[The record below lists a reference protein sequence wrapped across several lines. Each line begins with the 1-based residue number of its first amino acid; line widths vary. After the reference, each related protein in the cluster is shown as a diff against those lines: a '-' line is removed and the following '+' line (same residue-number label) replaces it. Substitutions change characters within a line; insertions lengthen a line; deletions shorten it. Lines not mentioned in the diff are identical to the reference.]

1 MNNINIIKAIQCLIG
16 SNCLVSTPEAFYVGP
31 KGYVSNTSLQGSIKE
46 HSNSIDAILKELVNK
61 ITEEDLKTING
72 ISLVGEGNIEISGQG
87 GSVDL
92 SGYLTKKDANDLYPS
107 KNSVVYNTESILD
120 VSKLHIKKNNG
131 ETFEDYNGPLQGG
144 TDLWISKD
152 SYQELYDFLSQKPYN
167 SLLYD
172 GHFYYSIIGIY
183 SKESSKEIY
192 DNALTVLLV
201 NKNTLY
207 LFKLGETTLVSDDY
221 PVAIKLEVF
230 VNKQAVIEANS
241 YTNQKISKLDP
252 QHVLITK
259 NRKDFSK
266 QSNVGR
272 LLYLTEELQ
281 LSYRFEND
289 YGYSLYTSI
298 QNAPEG
304 GSIIY
309 KVSVYSDK
317 LLTELFSS
325 DYGEISFSDEDPY
338 KLYSKDNIEFS
349 YKETSVLTTGIY
361 YLNDVNDPILIA
373 SEGNINKVQQCV
385 TREEAKVGFVEKEL
399 INYNAETVNLNH
411 LDKTKSLYVV
421 QYNNPYNGKYYS
433 DIAYITIMGPYVYV
447 KGLVQVDNT
456 GTVYFSPNNATDDL
470 FYNKSAN
477 TWSKIQDSSVK
488 AELDNLNNK
497 IKENTRDIKVYGEES
512 LKYYCI
518 GDLSDYEYI
527 VLKWGDTIEIAEPF
541 DIPSYTYLTWLSED
555 GQLVYTE
562 YFDIHEEWNWTGSAC
577 DDRYMSSVLDTAFEL
592 SNDGKGLYI
601 RSDIYDGGSTKKFY
615 FNKQISQGLND
626 EIARKVSIVTSQ
638 GFKTL
643 VNL

>member
-1 MNNINIIKAIQCLIG
+1 MSNIETLKAMQCLIG
-16 SNCLVSTPEAFYVGP
+16 SNCLVSTPETFYAGP
-31 KGYVSNTSLQGSIKE
+31 KGYVSNTSLQNAIDEQSDSINSIIKE
-46 HSNSIDAILKELVNK
+46 LAAK
-61 ITEEDLKTING
+61 ISEEDLKTING

-120 VSKLHIKKNNG
+120 VSKLHIKKNNEG
-131 ETFEDYNGPLQGG
+131 TFEDYNGHLQGD

-152 SYQELYDFLSQKPYN
+152 SYQEIYDFLSQKQYN

-172 GHFYYSIIGIY
+172 GHLYYSIIGIY
-183 SKESSKEIY
+183 SKESSKEVY

-207 LFKLGETTLVSDDY
+207 LFKLGETSLVSDDY

-230 VNKQAVIEANS
+230 VNQQAVIEANS

-281 LSYRFEND
+281 LSYRFEDD
-289 YGYSLYTSI
+289 YGYSLYTSV
-298 QNAPEG
+298 QNIPDDG
-304 GSIIY
+304 YIIN
-309 KVSVYSDK
+309 KVSAYSDK
-317 LLTELFSS
+317 LLTELVSS
-325 DYGEISFSDEDPY
+325 DYGELQFSDEGPY

-399 INYNAETVNLNH
+399 IHYNAETVNLNH

-447 KGLVQVDNT
+447 KGLVQVSNT
-456 GTVYFSPNNATDDL
+456 GIVSFSPNNATDDL

-477 TWSKIQDSSVK
+477 TWSKMQDSSVK
-488 AELDNLNNK
+488 AELDTLNNK
-497 IKENTRDIKVYGEES
+497 IKENTRDIKAYGEES
-512 LKYYCI
+512 LKYHCI
-518 GDLSDYEYI
+518 GDLSDFEYAK
-527 VLKWGDTIEIAEPF
+527 LNQGDTIEISEPF
-541 DIPSYTYLTWLSED
+541 DIPSYTYLTWLSD
-555 GQLVYTE
+555 DDQLIYTN
-562 YFDIHEEWNWTGSAC
+562 YFDIHEEWNWSGNAYG
-577 DDRYMSSVLDTAFEL
+577 DRYMSDILSTTFEL
-592 SNDGKGLYI
+592 ANDGNGLYI

-626 EIARKVSIVTSQ
+626 DIARKVSIVTSQ

>member
-1 MNNINIIKAIQCLIG
+1 MNNANILKAVQCLIG

-31 KGYVSNTSLQGSIKE
+31 KGYVSNTSLQESIEE
-46 HSNSIDAILKELVNK
+46 HSNSIDVIIKELAK
-61 ITEEDLKTING
+61 KLTGDDLKTING
-72 ISLVGEGNIEISGQG
+72 ISLLGKGNIEISGQG

-120 VSKLHIKKNNG
+120 VSKLHIKKYNG

-152 SYQELYDFLSQKPYN
+152 SYQQMYEFLSQKQYN
-167 SLLYD
+167 ALLYD
-172 GHFYYSIIGIY
+172 GHLYYSIIGIY
-183 SKESSKEIY
+183 SKESSKEVY

-201 NKNTLY
+201 NKDILY
-207 LFKLGETTLVSDDY
+207 LFRLGVEASIVEDY
-221 PVAIKLEVF
+221 PVAIKLGVF
-230 VNKQAVIEANS
+230 VDKHAVAEANL

-252 QHVLITK
+252 QHVLVTK
-259 NRKDFSK
+259 KRKDFSK

-289 YGYSLYTSI
+289 YGYSLYTSV
-298 QNAPEG
+298 QNIPDDG
-304 GSIIY
+304 YIIS

-317 LLTELFSS
+317 LLNELVSS
-325 DYGEISFSDEDPY
+325 DYGELAFNDEGPY

-361 YLNDVNDPILIA
+361 YLNAVNDPILIA
-373 SEGNINKVQQCV
+373 SEDSINKIQQCV
-385 TREEAKVGFVEKEL
+385 TREEAEVGFVEKEL
-399 INYNAETVNLNH
+399 IHYNAETVNLNH

-421 QYNNPYNGKYYS
+421 QYNGSYNGKYYS

-447 KGLVQVDNT
+447 KGLVQVSNLGIVSFT
-456 GTVYFSPNNATDDL
+456 PNNATDDL

-488 AELDNLNNK
+488 AELDSINNK
-497 IKENTRDIKVYGEES
+497 VQKNTRDIQAYNQQA
-512 LKYYCI
+512 LKYYSI
-518 GDLSDYEYI
+518 TDLTEYEDATFNY
-527 VLKWGDTIEIAEPF
+527 GDTIEIPEPL
-541 DIPSYTYLTWLSED
+541 DLPSHNYLIWKAKDGTLIYTF
-555 GQLVYTE
+555 
-562 YFDIHEEWNWTGSAC
+562 YFDKDTEHYWEGPAYA
-577 DDRYMSSVLDTAFEL
+577 DRYMSSIIAQYFVLGNDAFGFYL
-592 SNDGKGLYI
+592 ISND
-601 RSDIYDGGSTKKFY
+601 YDGATTKFY
-615 FNKQISQGLND
+615 YHKQISQGLND
-626 EIARKVSIVTSQ
+626 DIAGKISIVTSQ

>member
-31 KGYVSNTSLQGSIKE
+31 KGYVSNTSLQGSIEE

-120 VSKLHIKKNNG
+120 VSKLHIKKYNG

-144 TDLWISKD
+144 TNLWISKD
-152 SYQELYDFLSQKPYN
+152 SYLQIYDFLSQKQYN
-167 SLLYD
+167 ALLYD
-172 GHFYYSIIGIY
+172 GHLYYSIIGIY
-183 SKESSKEIY
+183 SKESSKEVY

-201 NKNTLY
+201 NKDTLY
-207 LFKLGETTLVSDDY
+207 LLRLGADALIVEDY
-221 PVAIKLEVF
+221 PVAINLGVF
-230 VNKQAVIEANS
+230 VDKHAVVEANL

-252 QHVLITK
+252 QHVLVTK

-281 LSYRFEND
+281 LSFRFEND
-289 YGYSLYTSI
+289 YGYSLYTSV
-298 QNAPEG
+298 QNIPDDG
-304 GSIIY
+304 YIIN

-317 LLTELFSS
+317 LLNELVSS
-325 DYGEISFSDEDPY
+325 DYGELAFNDEGPY

-361 YLNDVNDPILIA
+361 YLNAVNDPILIA
-373 SEGNINKVQQCV
+373 SEDSINKIQQCV
-385 TREEAKVGFVEKEL
+385 TREEAEVGFVEKEL
-399 INYNAETVNLNH
+399 IHYNAQTVNLNH

-447 KGLVQVDNT
+447 KGLVQVSNLGIVSFT
-456 GTVYFSPNNATDDL
+456 PNNATDDL

-488 AELDNLNNK
+488 AELDTLNNK
-497 IKENTRDIKVYGEES
+497 IKENTRDIKAQGEES

-518 GDLSDYEYI
+518 GDLSEYEYT
-527 VLKWGDTIEIAEPF
+527 VLKQGDTIEVYEPF
-541 DIPSYTYLTWLSED
+541 DIPSYTYLTWLSDD

-577 DDRYMSSVLDTAFEL
+577 GDRYMSDVLDTNFEL
-592 SNDGKGLYI
+592 SNDGNGLYI
-601 RSDIYDGGSTKKFY
+601 RSDIYDGGSVKKFY

-626 EIARKVSIVTSQ
+626 DIARKVSIVTSQ

-643 VNL
+643 INL

>member
-31 KGYVSNTSLQGSIKE
+31 KGYVSNTSLQESIEE
-46 HSNSIDAILKELVNK
+46 HSNSIDVIIKELAKKLTGN
-61 ITEEDLKTING
+61 DLKTING
-72 ISLVGEGNIEISGQG
+72 ISLLGKGNIEISGQG

-92 SGYLTKKDANDLYPS
+92 SGYLTKKDANALYPS
-107 KNSVVYNTESILD
+107 KDSVVYNTENILD
-120 VSKLHIKKNNG
+120 VSKLHIKKIND

-152 SYQELYDFLSQKPYN
+152 SYQQMYEFLSQKQYN
-167 SLLYD
+167 ALLYD
-172 GHFYYSIIGIY
+172 GYLYYSIIGIY
-183 SKESSKEIY
+183 SKESSKEVY

-201 NKNTLY
+201 NKYTLY
-207 LFKLGETTLVSDDY
+207 LLRLGADALVVENY
-221 PVAIKLEVF
+221 PVAINLGVF
-230 VNKQAVIEANS
+230 VDRHAVAEANS

-289 YGYSLYTSI
+289 YGYSLYTSV
-298 QNAPEG
+298 QNTPDDG
-304 GSIIY
+304 YIIN

-317 LLTELFSS
+317 LLTELVSS
-325 DYGEISFSDEDPY
+325 DYGELVFNDEGPY

-361 YLNDVNDPILIA
+361 YLNAVNDPILIA

-399 INYNAETVNLNH
+399 ILYNAETVDLNH

-433 DIAYITIMGPYVYV
+433 DIAYITIMGPYVYI
-447 KGLVQVDNT
+447 KGLVQVSNT
-456 GTVYFSPNNATDDL
+456 GIVSFSPNNATDDL

-488 AELDNLNNK
+488 AELDTLNNK
-497 IKENTRDIKVYGEES
+497 IKENTRDIKAYGEQS
-512 LKYYCI
+512 LKYHCI
-518 GDLSDYEYI
+518 RDLSDFEYAK
-527 VLKWGDTIEIAEPF
+527 LNQGDTIEIAEPF

-555 GQLVYTE
+555 GQLVYTH

-577 DDRYMSSVLDTAFEL
+577 DDRYMSGVLDTNFKL

-601 RSDIYDGGSTKKFY
+601 GSGIYDGGSVKKFY